1 MVERIGR
8 GGTRRVVVE
17 SADDG
22 LTVGHHS
29 FTPSEAT
36 EVLTAAEAA
45 GLLRTDEETVERMAA
60 AGELPGR
67 MLGATWRFS
76 RAAILRWLG
85 GEDEEG

>member
-1 MVERIGR
+1 MRAGPSCVPYA
-8 GGTRRVVVE
+8 VVIRP
-17 SADDG
+17 
-22 LTVGHHS
+22 
-29 FTPSEAT
+29 TPG
-36 EVLTAAEAA
+36 AAEAA